1 MYIHLPSPLPCYSI
15 SIRICCVIFLKHIDI
30 ERIHKQTK
38 ATIILLGKG
47 NTFFEVN
54 SFIFPF
60 MFFLSYLWFGLHFN
74 VFLPFPK
81 MISAS
86 VASGHSIFGYIL
98 FPSFCFFSS
107 PSHLPHTLHLVFSF
121 LLAYHLRSTTYPT
134 YYGLF
139 PPPSTSSMLPFR
151 CIFFSSKLLPLVH
164 NFLIPIYSI
173 SFLIPCT
180 FIYVSFF
187 AFYFTLTSRIFL
199 RR

>member
-86 VASGHSIFGYIL
+86 VASDHSIFGYIL
-98 FPSFCFFSS
+98 FPLSVFFPSFTFTTYFALGVFLFVGL
-107 PSHLPHTLHLVFSF
+107 PFEEHNLPHILWAL
-121 LLAYHLRSTTYPT
+121 
-134 YYGLF
+134 
-139 PPPSTSSMLPFR
+139 PS
-151 CIFFSSKLLPLVH
+151 
-164 NFLIPIYSI
+164 SI
-173 SFLIPCT
+173 HK
-180 FIYVSFF
+180 
-187 AFYFTLTSRIFL
+187 
-199 RR
+199 